1 MPSPKPKKPFGD
13 TEPGKTYAGTVVGLS
28 GGAEGHAVLIEQR
41 DQRIWAN
48 LRKRDFRDLIAML
61 GSDPIGSGRQV
72 MVTMGGSDGDSAP
85 IAADITVFADGA
97 IPHDEA

>member
-1 MPSPKPKKPFGD
+1 MPSLKPKKPFGN

-48 LRKRDFRDLIAML
+48 LRKRDFKNLIAML
-61 GSDPIGSGRQV
+61 GSDPIGSRRKV
-72 MVTMGGSDGDSAP
+72 MVTMGSAVGDTGSVAD
-85 IAADITVFADGA
+85 DITVFAD
-97 IPHDEA
+97 EALPE